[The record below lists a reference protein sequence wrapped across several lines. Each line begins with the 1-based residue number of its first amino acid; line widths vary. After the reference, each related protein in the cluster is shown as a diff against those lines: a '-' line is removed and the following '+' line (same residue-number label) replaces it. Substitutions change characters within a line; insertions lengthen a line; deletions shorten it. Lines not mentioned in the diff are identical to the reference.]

1 MELIKNKIFW
11 LFIILA
17 CLVTAGFS
25 LANNYPLFI
34 SAGVVSII
42 LIILFSKYPIW
53 GIYLM
58 AILYPF
64 TYFEL
69 FYQDLDIP
77 YVDLVALLLFIA
89 WGIRTLYL
97 YLEKGEKLSRKNF
110 PALIF
115 MLLYVLANLLSLLN
129 VDREQL
135 GLAIKFIFRPII
147 FFYLMYIILPYN
159 IIDSLKRLFAV
170 FKIMFVLGLGL
181 CLMGIW
187 SIIITPASQIKRAM
201 PTAIF
206 NIYPL
211 GTNQNLL
218 AEVFICI
225 IPMALILYWYEKD
238 IYWKNVYLIGTI
250 LMISLNLLTLSRA
263 GWLSLALQLLVLA
276 VLKYKKEVKNILT
289 SYLPYLGLILMAPI
303 IYLMYRLFNST
314 LMSSSNLNRLNLI
327 ELSFALFKSHPLFG
341 TGSGTFISALSQ
353 VKWYL
358 LEYGEVIDAHG
369 FIFKTL
375 AETGLFGTVTFI
387 LLLGYILYVLY
398 KSYNENRSTAN
409 SLLILGALLIALG
422 GITFQLFNTSYFI
435 AKLWLP
441 IGLALTAVKLG
452 AIKTKTALKI

>member
-11 LFIILA
+11 LIIILSF
-17 CLVTAGFS
+17 LVIAGFT
-25 LANNYPLFI
+25 LANNYPLFLL
-34 SAGVVSII
+34 SGFVFII
-42 LIILFSKYPIW
+42 VIMLFIKYPIW

-89 WGIRTLYL
+89 WGLRTLYL
-97 YLEKGEKLSRKNF
+97 YLEKGEKLSRRNF

-115 MLLYVLANLLSLLN
+115 MALYVLANFLSLLN

-135 GLAIKFIFRPII
+135 ALAIKFVFRPII

-159 IIDSLKRLFAV
+159 IIDSLKKLFTV
-170 FKIMFVLGLGL
+170 FKIMFVLGLSL
-181 CLMGIW
+181 SLMGIW
-187 SIIITPASQIKRAM
+187 SIIITPAAQIKRAM

-211 GTNQNLL
+211 GTNHNLL
-218 AEVFICI
+218 AEVFVCI
-225 IPMALILYWYEKD
+225 IPIALILYWYEKD
-238 IYWKNVYLIGTI
+238 TFWKNVYLIGTI
-250 LMISLNLLTLSRA
+250 IMVGLNLLTLSRA
-263 GWLSLALQLLVLA
+263 GWLALALQLLVLA

-327 ELSFALFKSHPLFG
+327 ELSFALFKNHPLFG
-341 TGSGTFISALSQ
+341 NGSGTFIPALSQ
-353 VKWYL
+353 IKWY
-358 LEYGEVIDAHG
+358 
-369 FIFKTL
+369 
-375 AETGLFGTVTFI
+375 
-387 LLLGYILYVLY
+387 
-398 KSYNENRSTAN
+398 
-409 SLLILGALLIALG
+409 
-422 GITFQLFNTSYFI
+422 
-435 AKLWLP
+435 
-441 IGLALTAVKLG
+441 LALTAVKLG
-452 AIKTKTALKI
+452 AIKIKTA

>member
-11 LFIILA
+11 LIIILS
-17 CLVTAGFS
+17 CLVIAGFS
-25 LANNYPLFI
+25 LANNYPFFI
-34 SAGVVSII
+34 LAGFV
-42 LIILFSKYPIW
+42 LIIFILLFVKYPIW

-64 TYFEL
+64 TYFE
-69 FYQDLDIP
+69 FIYNDIDIP

-89 WGIRTLYL
+89 WGLKALYL
-97 YLEKGEKLSRKNF
+97 YLEKGQKLSWKNF

-115 MLLYVLANLLSLLN
+115 MSLYVLANFLSLLN
-129 VDREQL
+129 VDREQF
-135 GLAIKFIFRPII
+135 GLAFKFIFRPII

-159 IIDSLKRLFAV
+159 IIDSLKRLFTV

-187 SIIITPASQIKRAM
+187 SIIITPAAQIKRAM

-211 GTNQNLL
+211 GTNHNLL
-218 AEVFICI
+218 AEVFVCI
-225 IPMALILYWYEKD
+225 IPMVLILYWYEKD
-238 IYWKNVYLIGTI
+238 TYWKNVYLIGTI
-250 LMISLNLLTLSRA
+250 ILIGLNLLTLSRA
-263 GWLSLALQLLVLA
+263 GWLALALQLLVLA

-289 SYLPYLGLILMAPI
+289 SYLPYIGLILMAPV
-303 IYLMYRLFNST
+303 IYLMYKLFTSS
-314 LMSSSNLNRLNLI
+314 LMTSSNLNRLKLI
-327 ELSFALFKSHPLFG
+327 ELSFALFKNHPLFG
-341 TGSGTFISALSQ
+341 NGSGTFIPAISQ
-353 VKWYL
+353 IKWYL
-358 LEYGEVIDAHG
+358 IEYGEVIDAHG

-398 KSYNENRSTAN
+398 KSYNENKLAVN
-409 SLLILGALLIALG
+409 NLLILGALLIALG

-441 IGLALTAVKLG
+441 LGLALTAVKLG
-452 AIKTKTALKI
+452 AIKNKTSQ